1 MHSWD
6 VKTLPLEK
14 SFTVTVV
21 DACPDGPSLTGLV
34 APKDETHVHYIGR
47 EEKPRSYPRWSTVP
61 ASCPLSY
68 TITAAKVG
76 IQQTEPLKYF
86 SYSQDTV
93 ADALRMKLSTY
104 SNSQL
109 STANT
114 NSMAMISSSNFK
126 EPWTFVI
133 TAAWDG
139 KAIENQSMDYIL
151 TMTEDPCSPGPTTIA
166 EDAKN
171 QEHSFDFFLRGS
183 MATTYDWKPLVFD
196 PKNLCPQ
203 FEYKWSFNKAA
214 TNGIDP

>member
-1 MHSWD
+1 
-6 VKTLPLEK
+6 
-14 SFTVTVV
+14 
-21 DACPDGPSLTGLV
+21 
-34 APKDETHVHYIGR
+34 
-47 EEKPRSYPRWSTVP
+47 
-61 ASCPLSY
+61 
-68 TITAAKVG
+68 
-76 IQQTEPLKYF
+76 
-86 SYSQDTV
+86 
-93 ADALRMKLSTY
+93 MKIFTY

-114 NSMAMISSSNFK
+114 NSMAMISASNFN

-171 QEHSFDFFLRGS
+171 QVHSFDFFLRGS

-203 FEYKWSFNKAA
+203 FEYEWILNSAA
-214 TNGIDP
+214 TNGIDPKTVVASASEFVFTYGKLTVQPNKLPLSYNGGQYVFIGVPKGQDGNFMPAMSGYMISVTVNLIDPCSVAKDPNNKDPKEVYIIGSGPKDFV